1 MDLRAQRREY
11 RRAKLRRQDLN
22 ADPVEQFN
30 QWFQE
35 AKQDNV
41 IEPNAMIL
49 STVSSDG
56 HPSARTVLL
65 KGVDDGDFVFYTNY
79 ESRKAREMEA
89 NPNVSL
95 LFPWLIVERQVKV
108 QGSISKV
115 SAEDSLQY
123 FQTRPRGSR
132 LGAWA
137 SEQSSVIQSR
147 EVLELSLDKYKREF
161 ADKDIPMPDNWGGYR
176 VKIRSIEF
184 WQGGENRL
192 HDRFLYTRDEGGW
205 KVERLAP

>member
-147 EVLELSLDKYKREF
+147 EVLELSLDRYKREF

-192 HDRFLYTRDEGGW
+192 HDRFLYRRDEGGW

>member
-65 KGVDDGDFVFYTNY
+65 KGLDDGDFVFYTNY

-115 SAEDSLQY
+115 SAEESLQY

-137 SEQSSVIQSR
+137 SEQSTVIQSR

-161 ADKDIPMPDNWGGYR
+161 ADKDIPMPENWGGYR
-176 VKIRSIEF
+176 VKVSSIEF

-192 HDRFLYTRDEGGW
+192 HDRFLYNREEGGW

>member
-192 HDRFLYTRDEGGW
+192 HDRFLYRRDEGGW